1 MAGGRE
7 PLRVFAVSH
16 ARNPSACALLD
27 TKYFLKCWEK
37 KVEIVNWHN
46 VICD

>member
-37 KVEIVNWHN
+37 KSGNCELAQ
-46 VICD
+46 CYL